1 MKFEG
6 QREGVTKA
14 KAAGK
19 YKVRKPLKTEHR
31 QEFLSLAEN
40 SKTKT
45 FNAKHLNIGDA
56 TV

>member
-6 QREGVTKA
+6 QREVVTKA

-31 QEFLSLAEN
+31 QELVSLAEN
-40 SKTKT
+40 GKTKT
-45 FNAKHLNIGDA
+45 FMPNI
-56 TV
+56 